1 MKRAVLMKTL
11 ERPFILNKEIPERIE
26 ESSQKFVKLKA
37 FDWLNATQS
46 RFVHLK
52 VSQLEVLSKLKI
64 MKIFS
69 SEPIISL

>member
-1 MKRAVLMKTL
+1 MKRAFLMKTL
-11 ERPFILNKEIPERIE
+11 KRPFILNKEIPERIE

-52 VSQLEVLSKLKI
+52 VSQ
-64 MKIFS
+64 IFS